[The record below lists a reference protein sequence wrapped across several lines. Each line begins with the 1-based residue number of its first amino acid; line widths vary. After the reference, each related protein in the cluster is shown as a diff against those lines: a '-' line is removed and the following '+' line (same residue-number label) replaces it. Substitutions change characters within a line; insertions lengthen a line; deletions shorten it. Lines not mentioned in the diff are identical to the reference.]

1 MKRRHLLAA
10 AGGALIA
17 APCLV
22 SAQPAWPT
30 KGPVRLIAQFPPGGL
45 VDTVSRLM
53 APHLSQAL
61 GQTVIVENKAGAGG
75 LIGTDY
81 VSRQPADGYALLV
94 SHASVHIYAAATRNV
109 MPFDPVSDFSHLA
122 MLVEAPMVI
131 LVRKDSAFQTL
142 GQYIA
147 AAKVKPVRYGT
158 SGIGSANHLYGELL
172 KIEGSAPQ
180 HDHVPYQGSAPAM
193 QDLLSGQIDSL
204 FDPITTNVAQLKSGS
219 LRALAVSTPQR
230 LTALP
235 NIPTFAELGFSS
247 MTGSQWLGL
256 SARGHEEVRQV
267 DRQKRVGFAGG
278 ELDCQVVNFARAAQG
293 GHAGCRDTH
302 LAGVK
307 MRRVFVQHFSHIP
320 NHRIRI
326 QRGTVMEFHTGSQLE
341 DPFGFVFRIHRPAGC
356 QARDE
361 HTGSIGFGQVPV
373 GQGVIHGDPRKTVA
387 LEALIGLSQCS
398 GNICCGHGNAKHFFL
413 GHRRLNHSQSHC
425 SDRRQLTPLRF
436 GTAGKLRNKFHLDS
450 PLIS

>member
-17 APCLV
+17 APGLV
-22 SAQPAWPT
+22 SAQSAWPT

-256 SARGHEEVRQV
+256 SAPKNLPTPIAQKLSALMPEILAKPDIMSRLEELQT
-267 DRQKRVGFAGG
+267 
-278 ELDCQVVNFARAAQG
+278 L
-293 GHAGCRDTH
+293 
-302 LAGVK
+302 
-307 MRRVFVQHFSHIP
+307 
-320 NHRIRI
+320 
-326 QRGTVMEFHTGSQLE
+326 
-341 DPFGFVFRIHRPAGC
+341 
-356 QARDE
+356 
-361 HTGSIGFGQVPV
+361 
-373 GQGVIHGDPRKTVA
+373 PRKTPVVGDEFVKLIQGQIDTWTKVA
-387 LEALIGLSQCS
+387 KR
-398 GNICCGHGNAKHFFL
+398 AKVEVVV
-413 GHRRLNHSQSHC
+413 
-425 SDRRQLTPLRF
+425 
-436 GTAGKLRNKFHLDS
+436 
-450 PLIS
+450 